1 MNNTSANTNIIQGQN
16 NIVTNTNIN
25 EPKNSKSQQ
34 DTLYQLC
41 QALLRFINRKIVKK
55 YIFPNEA
62 QLPKEK
68 RGLELRA
75 NNIWKYY
82 LNNDVTEEEKIKDVF
97 KDDKF
102 LLSLQ
107 KMTNSL
113 NEVIALIESNQRKMK
128 MMEER
133 SRNKE
138 EKINALS
145 EINDLLSSFFK
156 NKEKGENSNKNN
168 KNEDIILDNILEKM
182 KDFYSLQKYHE
193 DSIENKNNEN
203 LNKNDEN
210 HSVINNSELTD
221 KNINSSEKNE
231 LDILIQNFRLDEI
244 KEPEK
249 ENTEIK
255 EKKEKEKKEEIKDE
269 NIFLNKKT
277 EREIKSKNNK
287 NKHKKKKNKEKSE
300 NKENIENKE
309 NKINI
314 KEDQEKVPIQKE
326 KINIP
331 ILKPKEEK
339 KEVDSKETKK
349 EDDIDEDIINQ
360 LLENEVGENSNPS
373 EIGNSSNKQEE
384 KKQKINIDL
393 LPKDSKEEKFDAEIR
408 KNFTGNKRPKKDNN
422 LIKELKNIINA
433 LEDSKIQEMK
443 NYNERISGPYLSG
456 SFKTFRNLCG
466 LNYQREI
473 DLIYTY
479 RDMLLN
485 QDIINYSVK
494 EVLEN
499 YLKLNIIK
507 SSEIKEEEIDEE
519 NKKVIIEVECSS
531 KKLDKNDII
540 KFNILFIDSGIGFN
554 EKIIEELIQ
563 NKKEF
568 LVKTEEEKFMNICLF
583 LRVWRRKNQLFYI
596 IPEILDEL
604 ARKYLRPDKSMLT
617 VVLNI
622 IYDLYNQFI
631 NFYQK
636 DSNSFVPASKQLCE
650 DILKDF
656 FRKENAERIKDL
668 KEKILKVA
676 DDIQNQK
683 YEEIFKI

>member
-314 KEDQEKVPIQKE
+314 KEDQEKAPIQKE

-456 SFKTFRNLCG
+456 SFKTFRNLCT
-466 LNYQREI
+466 LNYPREI

-631 NFYQK
+631 NFYPK